1 MQERILALAM
11 GFAGVG
17 EEERERMAVLCTAE
31 EAAWRG
37 RIREGAAAEDCGEA
51 FLCAVAF
58 AAAADFAESC
68 GAESFTVGE
77 ISVKSGGQ
85 ANALRK
91 SAERLMAPYAENF
104 CFKGVQ
110 G

>member
-11 GFAGVG
+11 GFAGAG
-17 EEERERMAVLCTAE
+17 EEERERMTVLCAAE
-31 EAAWRG
+31 ESAWRG
-37 RIREGAAAEDCGEA
+37 RIREGAAADCGEA

-68 GAESFTVGE
+68 GAESFTAGE

-85 ANALRK
+85 ADALRK